1 MARSRKSVDDA
12 LGAAFAAPDAAGRDV
27 RPDATRPVAVAFS
40 GGLDSTVLLHAAV
53 RRLGPANVCAL
64 HVHHGLQP
72 AADDWLVHCA
82 TQAAALGVA
91 FRGLR
96 ASGAPARGDSI
107 EQWARGERYALLLAA
122 ARDAGA
128 VALLTAHHADDQ
140 LETVLLA
147 LSRGC
152 GLDGLTGIAAADRR
166 GDVLLLRPLLALE
179 RETLHAD
186 ALARGLSWIEDPSN
200 ADTALARN
208 AVRHRLLPAIRQTL
222 PGLAGQLADTLAL
235 LAEARGTLDGLAAAD
250 LEAARVAEG
259 APALPDSISPSA
271 THERLPVAARIDRG
285 LYRPALAALDAP
297 RQAAALRAWLVGLGA
312 RPPTRAK
319 LAALRGQLVL
329 GEGAH
334 GDVGHDGWRLLRH
347 RERLFALPEGAM
359 PVLPSDVELS
369 WSGEP
374 AMPVPGGGWLR
385 FLEAPT
391 GLSAEWLSGRPMRL
405 GAARSSA
412 RLRLEAGGISRS
424 VKNLWQES
432 GIPTWLRP
440 AMPALSVEGRLLMAA
455 PFGMDR
461 DPIWP
466 TAAPGIRLDWVAD
479 APGDPRGPFCAPQGS
494 ATL

>member
-12 LGAAFAAPDAAGRDV
+12 LGAALAAPDATGRDV
-27 RPDATRPVAVAFS
+27 RPDDVRPDDVRPDEVRADATRPVAVAFS

-53 RRLGPANVCAL
+53 RLLGPARVHAL
-64 HVHHGLQP
+64 HVHHGLQA
-72 AADDWLVHCA
+72 AADDWLEHCA
-82 TQAAALGVA
+82 TQAEALGVD

-96 ASGAPARGDSI
+96 ARGAPSRGDSV

-147 LSRGC
+147 LARGC

-166 GDVLLLRPLLALE
+166 GDVRVLRPLLALE

-186 ALARGLSWIEDPSN
+186 ALARGLVWIEDPSN

-208 AVRHRLLPAIRQTL
+208 AVRHRLLPAIRETL

-235 LAEARGTLDGLAAAD
+235 LAEARITLEGLAAAD
-250 LEAARVAEG
+250 LEAAR
-259 APALPDSISPSA
+259 L
-271 THERLPVAARIDRG
+271 AACNVG
-285 LYRPALAALDAP
+285 ELYRPALAALDPP
-297 RQAAALRAWLVGLGA
+297 RQAAVLRAWLVGLGA

-319 LAALRGQLVL
+319 LAALREQLVL

-347 RERLFALPEGAM
+347 RERLFALPEGAV
-359 PVLPSDVELS
+359 PVLPSDCELS
-369 WSGEP
+369 WAGEP
-374 AMPVPGGGWLR
+374 SMPVPGGGRLR
-385 FLEAPT
+385 FLRAPS

-424 VKNLWQES
+424 VKNLWQE
-432 GIPTWLRP
+432 GAIPIWLRP

-461 DPIWP
+461 DPSWP
-466 TAAPGIRLDWVAD
+466 SAAPGIRLDWVAD
-479 APGDPRGPFCAPQGS
+479 APGDPRGPFCAPRGS
-494 ATL
+494 APL

>member
-12 LGAAFAAPDAAGRDV
+12 LGAALAAPDAAGRDV

-72 AADDWLVHCA
+72 AADDFLVHCA
-82 TQAAALGVA
+82 TQADALGVA

-96 ASGAPARGDSI
+96 ASGAPARGDSV

-122 ARDAGA
+122 SRDAGA

-147 LSRGC
+147 LARGC

-186 ALARGLSWIEDPSN
+186 ALARGLVWIEDPSN

-208 AVRHRLLPAIRQTL
+208 AVRHRLLPAIRETL
-222 PGLAGQLADTLAL
+222 PGMAGQLADTLAL
-235 LAEARGTLDGLAAAD
+235 LAEARLTLERLAASD
-250 LEAARVAEG
+250 LEAARVA
-259 APALPDSISPSA
+259 
-271 THERLPVAARIDRG
+271 ARIAG
-285 LYRPALAALDAP
+285 ALYRPVLAALDPP
-297 RQAAALRAWLVGLGA
+297 RQAAVLRAWLVGLGA

-347 RERLFALPEGAM
+347 RDSVFALPAGAV
-359 PVLPSDVELS
+359 PVLPSDCELS

-374 AMPVPGGGWLR
+374 SMSVPGGGRLR
-385 FLEAPT
+385 FLKAPT

-412 RLRLEAGGISRS
+412 RLRLEASGVSRS

-461 DPIWP
+461 DPAWP
-466 TAAPGIRLDWVAD
+466 TTAPGMRLDWVAD